1 VNISVSRS
9 READVFVDHVEAL
22 LGGEPLGD
30 DSFASRE

>member
-1 VNISVSRS
+1 VNISVNRS

-22 LGGEPLGD
+22 LASSLGD